1 MKKIFLLLAALTV
14 ALSSQAALKGDVNG
28 DGEVS
33 IADVTM
39 LVDLVLNDNSSDNS
53 DVNADGETG
62 IADVTALVGIILS
75 QGEEEIAGRVVGGDI
90 SLLPTYEEHQAAQ
103 LRAWSSSPTGY

>member
-33 IADVTM
+33 IADVTT
-39 LVDLVLNDNSSDNS
+39 LV
-53 DVNADGETG
+53 
-62 IADVTALVGIILS
+62 
-75 QGEEEIAGRVVGGDI
+75 
-90 SLLPTYEEHQAAQ
+90 SLLLA
-103 LRAWSSSPTGY
+103 TGQEPAE